1 MPVRSALEPHS
12 RLPPK
17 DESGSSTSK
26 SQSKKPFTET
36 HDSKGERQ
44 RFFKDD
50 DKKTLQDDLREE
62 KLGTH
67 EGYDEL
73 MARQISKDARFVN
86 NLEYMDESLDR
97 IGAKAGKSEQKKR
110 QTITQSTKASD
121 KALDVCTFC
130 YTPEHVPKVSI
141 AALGMKVYL
150 GLPETIDLVP
160 GHCLIIPTQHVLTSL
175 ELEDDA
181 WDEIRVSV
189 TGYHLISINIFIEFH
204 EMPPSHECRSKEA
217 MHFH

>member
-1 MPVRSALEPHS
+1 MGSLPRI
-12 RLPPK
+12 PPK
-17 DESGSSTSK
+17 SDTEPSK
-26 SQSKKPFTET
+26 SQSKQSFTDT

-73 MARQISKDARFVN
+73 MARQISKDAKFVN
-86 NLEYMDESLDR
+86 NLDYLDESLDR
-97 IGAKAGKSEQKKR
+97 IGAKAGKSEGTKR
-110 QTITQSTKASD
+110 YATAQNSVSSD
-121 KALDVCTFC
+121 KTADACSYC
-130 YTPEHVPKVSI
+130 YTPDHVPKVSI
-141 AALGMKVYL
+141 VALGMKVYL

-160 GHCLIIPTQHVLTSL
+160 GHCLIIPTQHELTIL

-181 WDEIRVSV
+181 RDEIRVSDLNRFK
-189 TGYHLISINIFIEFH
+189 YAE
-204 EMPPSHECRSKEA
+204 
-217 MHFH
+217 